1 MTVFVQVCI
10 AVAVLAFVAIA
21 VALVR
26 ALNQMRD
33 TMKRVDAFTDSLQP
47 SIADLQRLTQ
57 ESQELVGAM
66 RGLVPPLRRVVDS
79 FSELGNRT
87 ADLSSSV
94 LHEVETPVR
103 AAVGMVRG
111 VRSGATYL
119 AGRIRERFQHRGTGD
134 DAYSYREDR
143 DGY

>member
-1 MTVFVQVCI
+1 MPVFVQVCI

-21 VALVR
+21 IALVR
-26 ALNQMRD
+26 ALNQMRA
-33 TMKRVDAFTDSLQP
+33 TMQHVDAFTDSLQP
-47 SIADLQRLTQ
+47 SIADLHRLTQ

-66 RGLVPPLRRVVDS
+66 RGLVPPLKRVVDN
-79 FSELGNRT
+79 FSEIGERT

-94 LHEVETPVR
+94 LHEVEKPVR

-111 VRSGATYL
+111 VQTGATYL
-119 AGRIRERFQHRGTGD
+119 ADRIRERFGRQGPIGSEH
-134 DAYSYREDR
+134 DR